1 MIDGLRREFPAS
13 VGHGVLAVDLDARD
27 PVISRVAVSE
37 TKLPV
42 QVDLDEGA
50 HVGLLCLVQLVIF
63 PSPGALPVIQ
73 LVERVPEHH
82 RHLITGRI
90 EPVKLRLHRVQLD
103 VGIVGRKMK

>member
-1 MIDGLRREFPAS
+1 MASGGKFPAA
-13 VGHGVLAVDLDARD
+13 VGHGVLAVDLDTRD

-42 QVDLDEGA
+42 EVDLDQRA
-50 HVGLLCLVQLVIF
+50 HVGLLCLMQLVIF

-82 RHLITGRI
+82 RHLIAGGI
-90 EPVKLRLHRVQLD
+90 EPVKLHLHRVQLD
-103 VGIVGRKMK
+103 VGIVGRKVK